1 MKNIDRNA
9 INITIGKHMADLRDK
24 FHLSQEEISGVVG
37 VKRNTYKCYE
47 IGDRTPPFQLIRD
60 LANFYKVS
68 TDYFFK
74 DMPQLTL
81 KEQNQL
87 LNYANAVA
95 NNKQKYIALD
105 LSNPK
110 SMTDYFKQEEE
121 KIQNRAR
128 LRLKN
133 LRIENNK
140 KQEDIANYLKVNSS
154 TYNKYENGK
163 RKLNNDIV
171 KKLADYYNLSV
182 SDILD

>member
-24 FHLSQEEISGVVG
+24 FHLSQKEISGVVG
-37 VKRNTYKCYE
+37 VNRNTYKCYE

-68 TDYFFK
+68 TDYFFE

-81 KEQNQL
+81 KEQTQL
-87 LNYANAVA
+87 FNYANTVA

-110 SMTDYFKQEEE
+110 SMADYFKQEEE
-121 KIQNRAR
+121 KIQNKAR

-140 KQEDIANYLKVNSS
+140 KQEDIANYLKVNKS